1 MRLPYHGVLIYY
13 DGADAIGSTTAI
25 VLCGLGGFCRWGFR
39 WGINLGFLTGYRLER
54 YPLLGALR
62 QSPGT
67 VETSVVVMLNRL
79 LILWSACAGVGR
91 LGLPA
96 FPASRGRRGS
106 GVKGTPKACRAL
118 ARCEAPLRPE
128 GRPRI
133 LRGLRKISG
142 GAAASVVL
150 GGPSWS
156 CGVRAGLGELVVD
169 RAEHAARGM

>member
-1 MRLPYHGVLIYY
+1 MTQNTESPE
-13 DGADAIGSTTAI
+13 TP
-25 VLCGLGGFCRWGFR
+25 GGFK
-39 WGINLGFLTGYRLER
+39 
-54 YPLLGALR
+54 
-62 QSPGT
+62 SPGT
-67 VETSVVVMLNRL
+67 VETSVVVMLNGL

-133 LRGLRKISG
+133 LRGLHKISG

-150 GGPSWS
+150 
-156 CGVRAGLGELVVD
+156 
-169 RAEHAARGM
+169 